1 MTKRQTNVVTILS
14 ITVLALAL
22 LNSQR
27 LWFRLDLTKNKAYTI
42 SPASRN
48 LYNEIPDQVRITYYV
63 SDRLASV
70 VPLPGEITDLLREY
84 AAYSRGRIRLTVR
97 DPVKANLEEEV
108 ERLGIQGQQIE
119 IVERDEA
126 GFATVY
132 TGILIEY
139 LDRTEVLPVVFSLET
154 LEYDLTSRIR
164 SLVRGVEREAGV
176 VVGDAGKQ
184 WPNDYQYLDRAFAQ
198 AGFRVRVIGAGEEIA
213 DTLPALFVLGG
224 MEDMDDWALY
234 RIDRYVQGG
243 GKVLFALEGVYVD
256 TRTGNI
262 TVRELNDRGLLA
274 MVASY
279 GAQVKPALVLDR
291 TAQTL
296 SYQTG
301 GQGGFVEYRMVRYPH
316 WIGITGQNGN
326 SEHPIS
332 SGFAG
337 ADLFWS
343 SPVEL
348 NPPAGIEGTVLFTS
362 TPEAWLQ
369 TKDFQVNP
377 DMSFAFMQEMEE
389 TQGAKVLA
397 AALAGKFPSWFADK
411 DKPVREGSSEEL
423 PEPAGAAE
431 DARIV
436 VIGDTDIASL
446 MFTRNYQPNLTFLIK
461 AADWLCN
468 DDDIIGIRNRSVLTG
483 RLEKIV
489 DPEKRIAAMSFAR
502 ALNVVVV
509 PLTVIAAG
517 LLIAV
522 RRRRAVKEDASAT
535 TGRANDDV

>member
-1 MTKRQTNVVTILS
+1 MTKKQTSVLTILS
-14 ITVLALAL
+14 IAALALAL
-22 LNSQR
+22 LISQR
-27 LWFRLDLTKNKAYTI
+27 LWVRLDLTKNKAYTI
-42 SPASRN
+42 SRVSRN

-70 VPLPGEITDLLREY
+70 VPIPGEITDLLREY
-84 AAYSRGRIRLTVR
+84 AAYSRGRILLTVK
-97 DPVKANLEEEV
+97 DPVKANLVEEV

-164 SLVRGVEREAGV
+164 SLVRGADREIGV
-176 VVGDAGKQ
+176 IVGDAGKQ
-184 WPNDYQYLDRAFAQ
+184 WSTNYGYLDQALTQ
-198 AGFRVRVIGAGEEIA
+198 AGFQVRTIGAGEEIA

-224 MEDMDDWALY
+224 MEDLDDWALY
-234 RIDRYVQGG
+234 RIDRYIQGG
-243 GKVLFALEGVYVD
+243 GKALFALEGVAVE
-256 TRTGNI
+256 TQTGI
-262 TVRELNDRGLLA
+262 TARELNDQGLLA
-274 MVASY
+274 MIASY

-301 GQGGFVEYRMVRYPH
+301 GRGGFLEYRMVRYPH
-316 WIGITGQNGN
+316 WIGVTGQNGN
-326 SEHPIS
+326 GGHPIS
-332 SGFAG
+332 ASFAG
-337 ADLFWS
+337 ADMFWS

-348 NPPAGIEGTVLFTS
+348 NPPAGIEGTILFTS

-377 DMSFAFMQEMEE
+377 DMDFAFTQEMEE
-389 TQGAKVLA
+389 TKGTKVLA
-397 AALAGKFPSWFADK
+397 AALAGKFPSWFAGK

-423 PEPAGAAE
+423 PDPPGTSG

-436 VIGDTDIASL
+436 VIGDTDMASL
-446 MFTRNYQPNLTFLIK
+446 MFIRNRQPNLNFLIK

-468 DDDIIGIRNRSVLTG
+468 DDDIIGIRNRSILAG

-489 DPEKRIAAMSFAR
+489 DIEKRIVAMSFAR
-502 ALNVVVV
+502 ALNVIVI
-509 PLTVIAAG
+509 PLAVIVAG
-517 LLIAV
+517 LLIAL
-522 RRRRAVKEDASAT
+522 RRRRTIKENLA
-535 TGRANDDV
+535 ANNGEGK

>member
-1 MTKRQTNVVTILS
+1 MTKKQTRVLTILS
-14 ITVLALAL
+14 IAALVLALL
-22 LNSQR
+22 VSQR
-27 LWFRLDLTKNKAYTI
+27 LWVRLDLTKNKAHTI
-42 SPASRN
+42 SRVSRN

-70 VPLPGEITDLLREY
+70 VPIPGEITDLLREY
-84 AAYSRGRIRLTVR
+84 AAYSRGRIRLTVK
-97 DPVKANLEEEV
+97 DPIKANLVEEV

-126 GFATVY
+126 QFATVY

-139 LDRTEVLPVVFSLET
+139 LDRTEVLSVVFSLET

-164 SLVRGVEREAGV
+164 SLVRGADREVGV
-176 VVGDAGKQ
+176 IVGDAGKQ
-184 WPNDYQYLDRAFAQ
+184 WSTNYGYLDQGLAQ
-198 AGFRVRVIGAGEEIA
+198 AGFRVRTIGAGEEIA

-224 MEDMDDWALY
+224 VEDLDDWALY

-243 GKVLFALEGVYVD
+243 GKALFALEGVFVD
-256 TRTGNI
+256 IQTGNI
-262 TVRELNDRGLLA
+262 VVRELNDQGLLS
-274 MVASY
+274 MIASY

-296 SYQTG
+296 SYQTSG
-301 GQGGFVEYRMVRYPH
+301 RGGFVEYRMIRYPH
-316 WIGITGQNGN
+316 WISVPGQNGN
-326 SEHPIS
+326 GEHPIS
-332 SGFAG
+332 ASFAG
-337 ADLFWS
+337 VDLFWS

-348 NPPAGIEGTVLFTS
+348 NPPPGVEGTILFTT

-369 TKDFQVNP
+369 TRNFQVSP
-377 DMSFAFMQEMEE
+377 DMSAAFALEMEE
-389 TQGAKVLA
+389 TRGTKVLA

-423 PEPAGAAE
+423 PGPVGTAG

-446 MFTRNYQPNLTFLIK
+446 MFTRNHQLDLNFLIK

-468 DDDIIGIRNRSVLTG
+468 DDDIIGIRNRGILTG
-483 RLEKIV
+483 RLEKIS
-489 DPEKRIAAMSFAR
+489 DPEKRVAAMAFAR
-502 ALNVVVV
+502 ALNVIIV
-509 PLTVIAAG
+509 PLAVILAG
-517 LLIAV
+517 LLIAL
-522 RRRRAVKEDASAT
+522 RRRRAVKEDLPVNN
-535 TGRANDDV
+535 GEGK